1 MNHISSNFIKKI
13 RYMLLGLIPDIEN
26 SERAEMSLELQM
38 EKVIS
43 NFYQVAIDISLGLTH
58 LS

>member
-1 MNHISSNFIKKI
+1 
-13 RYMLLGLIPDIEN
+13 MLLGLIPDIEN

-43 NFYQVAIDISLGLTH
+43 NFYYQVAIDISLGLTH